1 MADEEIKNKIIQT
14 KGISISTPGG
24 NASAVYG
31 GYPYSL
37 QYSINFTSPSRMTV
51 SFVSED
57 GKYNEEALRNRIFPG
72 QMPING
78 PLNPLNPNNPPTNNP
93 TLEAGGAITFDI
105 ITFGDETFNMHP
117 LRYTIQDGAS
127 GRFLSIEYYDRSI
140 AFLDKVIVALD
151 GKHYPPIFQPYYLAN
166 FGVDTTINRSTRGQP
181 WSPYIIGLGN
191 TYLPRSVAQDSGVLP
206 APDVNKESKYLC
218 PEYLYS
224 PYELY
229 QGIVNNPIIGP
240 RTDASVQLLWWYGKF
255 LTQGQDGLNWGN
267 EMGKNSD
274 AKYLKNFHGTL
285 REVLQQW
292 AQIFGFMF
300 YWESQK
306 GEDKLKLM
314 DLRNGTTFS
323 NISKVVE
330 DLVAKVV
337 PTTVDG
343 KAGDSNVVNLSK
355 SYSIAETF
363 SQGAASYM
371 CMDGK
376 ENVKP
381 FTTSM
386 KNVDL
391 LTLPIWSCSTKI
403 GENLKGVRDGADED
417 CELWDHSE
425 ESRTALAAT
434 ESKRYY
440 LPNYC
445 ETNCTTKTQDCDYI
459 NPYEMIK
466 TSTLRS
472 GEHKIEVGN
481 TTVKGK
487 EILSSYVRLLKAAL
501 ISPEFYR
508 TYVLLKK
515 SNSYSNLP
523 FSSQRTYKGK
533 GLNEV
538 NNYKYDINADPG
550 GGKSAFHTAEIDGG
564 KSGEKQIVNHIYPSG
579 GPVSLGYRNKLGYF
593 NILCYPNPGNRSKT
607 DPKAF
612 EAYDLEMDNQMSSW
626 NYTLGRDCISL
637 QRVTSKIFEQ
647 LLFNDDRIRQAFGIS
662 SADSAKRG
670 RGDDKT
676 RHFNIYRLKKYGNT
690 QLIQEPQED
699 HIYKLLKTIATH
711 QGQFY
716 YHAGLVSKEEFGSR
730 HYIDKSIG
738 WLDRELCSNDSPFAA
753 LQDGVD
759 PLSEER
765 KKEMP
770 TACVGF
776 KDRASAQEDAHSK
789 PFKSGNLANF
799 TVEQFIQQVYAET
812 ITGIDPQRQAVLA
825 IEGLTPAGALK
836 SIGII
841 DGGDGYRNGVLP
853 VIIKGKNV
861 DIAEAEATVAGG
873 TIISIAVLDPG
884 SGYGNDVTVAVLGY
898 SGQGLGRTYNV
909 FGNKISCDEVG
920 DGGAGRQCADCITA
934 SNITFRDE
942 QYKDGIKKGRKTIC
956 QPPDTDGIIYKDFGP
971 NIPLI
976 PQGVADQIERFEK
989 GFYIIPST
997 HPNEHVRFHNEADMQ
1012 LLVLPT
1018 VGGPGTAGVI
1028 IPTAGFKAADE
1039 LDWILD
1045 QVSVPNLDMVLIAAS
1060 KEPIKPKKGS
1070 FIGLSKREDPKVRN
1084 KDEIAYESA
1093 WLGRG
1098 PKFEQSV
1105 MVEPMFKSNV
1115 AGVRFKEVN
1124 PTAGDLGVEEV
1135 NCVPAKDRNKKI
1147 KKDQKKIKE
1156 NIRNYTEMYA
1166 FHEGDVEFNV
1176 RMTVMGDGIKDPDGK
1191 IIVLS
1196 IEDGLEGISAQVD
1209 GDGVVFEYTIGT
1221 RRKRSVL
1228 EGPNA
1233 DMWLKVKPELFN
1245 SVFDI

>member
-1 MADEEIKNKIIQT
+1 MSQLYEIVF
-14 KGISISTPGG
+14 S
-24 NASAVYG
+24 
-31 GYPYSL
+31 
-37 QYSINFTSPSRMTV
+37 
-51 SFVSED
+51 
-57 GKYNEEALRNRIFPG
+57 PG
-72 QMPING
+72 QIPAAG

-93 TLEAGGAITFDI
+93 TVQAGGAITFDV
-105 ITFGDETFNMHP
+105 ITFGEEKFNMHP
-117 LRYTIQDGAS
+117 LRYTIQDGAN

-151 GKHYPPIFQPYYLAN
+151 GKHYPPIYQPRYLAN
-166 FGVDTTINRSTRGQP
+166 FGVNTTIDRTTFGRP
-181 WSPYIIGLGN
+181 VSPYIIGLGN
-191 TYLPRSVAQDSGVLP
+191 AYLPRSVDQSSGVLP
-206 APDVNKESKYLC
+206 KPDKNKESQYLC

-229 QGIVNNPIIGP
+229 QGIVRNPIIGP
-240 RTDASVQLLWWYGKF
+240 RTDASAELLWWYGKF

-267 EMGKNSD
+267 EKGGEASD
-274 AKYLKNFHGTL
+274 EKYLKNFHGTL

-306 GEDKLKLM
+306 GEDKLKFM

-323 NISKVVE
+323 NISRVVQ
-330 DLVAKVV
+330 DLI
-337 PTTVDG
+337 DQ
-343 KAGDSNVVNLSK
+343 DLSNVVNLSK

-363 SQGAASYM
+363 SQGAAAYI

-376 ENVKP
+376 ENTTP

-386 KNVDL
+386 KNLDL
-391 LTLPIWSCSTKI
+391 VPLPIWSCSTRI
-403 GENLKGVRDGADED
+403 GQSLKGVRDDAEED
-417 CELWDHSE
+417 CELWDHE
-425 ESRTALAAT
+425 DQSRTALNNA

-445 ETNCTTKTQDCDYI
+445 EQNCNEKRQDCDYI

-466 TSTLRS
+466 TSTIR
-472 GEHKIEVGN
+472 GGQHKIEIGN

-508 TYVLLKK
+508 AYVLLKK
-515 SNSYSNLP
+515 SNSYANLP
-523 FSSQRTYKGK
+523 FGSQNTYKGTN
-533 GLNEV
+533 LNIS
-538 NNYKYDINADPG
+538 NNYKFDINADPG

-564 KSGEKQIVNHIYPSG
+564 KPGGKQIVNHIYPSG
-579 GPVSLGYRNKLGYF
+579 GPIASGYRNKLGYF
-593 NILCYPNPGNRSKT
+593 NILCYPNPGNRSKIAPT
-607 DPKAF
+607 AF

-670 RGDDKT
+670 RGDDQT

-730 HYIDKSIG
+730 NYVDRSIG
-738 WLDRELCSNDSPFAA
+738 WIDREVCVNNSPFAA

-759 PLSEER
+759 PLAEER

-770 TACVGF
+770 NGCVGF
-776 KDRASAQEDAHSK
+776 KGRISAQRDAHKK

-812 ITGIDPQRQAVLA
+812 ITGLDPERQAVLV
-825 IEGLTPAGALK
+825 ISGLTAAGAIK
-836 SIGII
+836 SIQVV
-841 DGGDGYRNGVLP
+841 DGGSGYRNGVLP
-853 VIIKGKNV
+853 VTIKGKNAV
-861 DIAEAEATVAGG
+861 PAEAEATVLGG
-873 TIISIAVLDPG
+873 TVTEVV
-884 SGYGNDVTVAVLGY
+884 VTVLGAGYDANVTVSVLGY
-898 SGQGLGRTYNV
+898 SGQGLGKTYNV
-909 FGNKISCDEVG
+909 FGNKLSCDEPD

-942 QYKDGIKKGRKTIC
+942 QYKDGIKKGGETIC
-956 QPPDTDGIIYKDFGP
+956 TPPDTDGIIYKDFGVNVP
-971 NIPLI
+971 KI
-976 PQGVADQIERFEK
+976 PQGVTDQIERFEK
-989 GFYIIPST
+989 GYYIIPAT

-1012 LLVLPT
+1012 LLLLPT
-1018 VGGPGTAGVI
+1018 VGKPGSGGVTV
-1028 IPTAGFKAADE
+1028 PTPGFEAADE

-1060 KEPIKPKKGS
+1060 KESVKPKEGLDT
-1070 FIGLSKREDPKVRN
+1070 FIGLSKREDPTIRN
-1084 KDEIAYESA
+1084 KDEIAFEA
-1093 WLGRG
+1093 PWLGRG
-1098 PKFEQSV
+1098 PKFEQST

-1124 PTAGDLGVEEV
+1124 PTEGDLGVEEV
-1135 NCVPAKDRNKKI
+1135 ACLPAKEREKKI

-1176 RMTVMGDGIKDPDGK
+1176 RMTVMGDGIKDADGK
-1191 IIVLS
+1191 IIVLKVA
-1196 IEDGLEGISAQVD
+1196 DGLEGISAQVD

-1221 RRKRSVL
+1221 RRKRRVL

-1245 SVFDI
+1245 NVFDI